1 MPLTIFNLS
10 TVDHLYI
17 GKDTVIA
24 FAEQPVLET
33 YNIELAS
40 EDKIKEHLAKPRNW
54 VPQRHE
60 TLPEIPHDTAFL
72 CSPAD
77 VPGPCKV
84 QLQDKD
90 ITTDIRQKF
99 EELCEEYG
107 EAFSKNNEDI
117 GRTKL
122 VKMDID
128 TGDSPPVSSR
138 PYTLPL
144 KHYEWVQ
151 REIESLEC
159 AGVITKSMS
168 KWASPIVVVPKKSAP
183 GEPLKRRL
191 CVDFRKVNE
200 LQQEVITAG
209 KTKGQISIHPL
220 PKIDEMYAKLK
231 GAKVFSTIDL
241 RSGYHHIALGKT
253 SRAKTA
259 FVMPFGKYEFLMVPF
274 GLAQVPAY
282 FQLLMNKVLKG
293 LKFAMTYLDDII
305 IFSQDELQHL
315 EHLEIVFSRLRE
327 AGLKMKR
334 SKCDFVKSE
343 IHYLGHL
350 ISPEGISPLPNKLDS
365 IKHMPVPNSA
375 KEIKQFLGLTGYY
388 RKFVPRFADISRP
401 LTTLTKKDTKFEWT
415 SACQKSF
422 ELLKEA
428 LCGEPVLKYADT
440 SKPYTL
446 YTDASKYGWAGV
458 LTQPHIMTID
468 GKSTTTDH
476 PVAFVSGLFRGSQLN
491 WAALTKEAFAIYMSI
506 KKLLFYLTD
515 AQILLRSDHKP
526 LEKFLLKN
534 TLNSKVNNWAMELEA
549 FNIQFDY
556 IKGSSNILVD
566 TLSHLIAIDPD
577 TPTVPEE
584 PGYEF
589 GYAIFEEFPKVQ
601 TKTYEVNEVI
611 VGTDTEIIK
620 NDPELQDSLQCIQNL
635 IAFERLKKLQ
645 QQDLN
650 IEILKH
656 KLQNN
661 RLDKEYYSL
670 DEKELLMRK
679 VIDGGH
685 EFRAIYLPSI
695 LIFQVLRTA
704 HDDLGHNGFPRTYA
718 ALKRVFFWKG
728 MKEDIRKHCKTCAT
742 CQLHKLENVKF
753 ERKIF
758 KPSLQPMDFICM
770 DLIGEFHPPT
780 SHGHRYALTAVC
792 MLTGFTWCVPLKTK
806 TVEEVV
812 KAYMDHIYCNFGGSI
827 KILTDNGTEF
837 KNKLFKEVVNKLGTE
852 FSIHSPPYRPQSNGK
867 IEGFHRFLKMC
878 IGKHINYGLEW
889 DELTPMATACYNFFP
904 NCSARESAFF
914 VMFGRDPIN
923 KLNMLLHASRCYF
936 HDDNGLPNLEA
947 LKNIYQVVAQ
957 QLLNSRE
964 RYVKKHHNQ
973 Q

>member
-1 MPLTIFNLS
+1 M
-10 TVDHLYI
+10 
-17 GKDTVIA
+17 
-24 FAEQPVLET
+24 
-33 YNIELAS
+33 
-40 EDKIKEHLAKPRNW
+40 
-54 VPQRHE
+54 
-60 TLPEIPHDTAFL
+60 
-72 CSPAD
+72 
-77 VPGPCKV
+77 PGPHKV

-99 EELCEEYG
+99 EELYDEYG

-117 GRTKL
+117 SRTKL

-128 TGDSPPVSSR
+128 TGDNPPVSSR
-138 PYTLPL
+138 PYTFPL

-151 REIESLEC
+151 GEIESFER

-183 GEPLKRRL
+183 GEPPKRRL

-220 PKIDEMYAKLK
+220 PKINEMYAKLK
-231 GAKVFSTIDL
+231 GAKVFSTI
-241 RSGYHHIALGKT
+241 ALGKS

-274 GLAQVPAY
+274 GLAQAPAY

-305 IFSQDELQHL
+305 IFSQDESQHL
-315 EHLEIVFSRLRE
+315 EHLEIVFSCLRE
-327 AGLKMKR
+327 AGLKMKC
-334 SKCDFVKSE
+334 SKCDFFKSE

-365 IKHMPVPNSA
+365 IKHMPAPNST

-388 RKFVPRFADISRP
+388 RKFVPIFADISRP
-401 LTTLTKKDTKFEWT
+401 LTTLTKKDAKFEWT

-440 SKPYTL
+440 SKLYTL

-458 LTQPHIMTID
+458 LTQPHIMTVD
-468 GKSTTTDH
+468 GKFTTTDH
-476 PVAFVSGLFRGSQLN
+476 LVAFVSGLFRGSQLN
-491 WAALTKEAFAIYMSI
+491 WAALMKEAFAIYMSI

-556 IKGSSNILVD
+556 IKGSNNILAD
-566 TLSHLIAIDPD
+566 TLSRQISIDPD
-577 TPTVPEE
+577 TPTTPEE

-589 GYAIFEEFPKVQ
+589 GYAIFEEFPKVT

-611 VGTDTEIIK
+611 VGTNTEIFN
-620 NDPELQDSLQCIQNL
+620 NDPELQNPLQCIENP
-635 IAFERLKKLQ
+635 IAPQKLQKLQ
-645 QQDLN
+645 QQDTN
-650 IEILKH
+650 IEILKC
-656 KLQNN
+656 KLRNN

-670 DEKELLMRK
+670 DENELLTRK

-685 EFRAIYLPSI
+685 EFRAIYLPSV
-695 LIFQVLRTA
+695 LIFQVLCTA
-704 HDDLGHNGFPRTYA
+704 HDNLGHNGFPRTYA
-718 ALKRVFFWKG
+718 AIKQVFFWKG
-728 MKEDIRKHCKTCAT
+728 MKEDIRKHCKTCAM
-742 CQLHKLENVKF
+742 CQLHKLENV
-753 ERKIF
+753 
-758 KPSLQPMDFICM
+758 
-770 DLIGEFHPPT
+770 
-780 SHGHRYALTAVC
+780 
-792 MLTGFTWCVPLKTK
+792 
-806 TVEEVV
+806 
-812 KAYMDHIYCNFGGSI
+812 
-827 KILTDNGTEF
+827 
-837 KNKLFKEVVNKLGTE
+837 
-852 FSIHSPPYRPQSNGK
+852 
-867 IEGFHRFLKMC
+867 
-878 IGKHINYGLEW
+878 
-889 DELTPMATACYNFFP
+889 
-904 NCSARESAFF
+904 
-914 VMFGRDPIN
+914 
-923 KLNMLLHASRCYF
+923 
-936 HDDNGLPNLEA
+936 
-947 LKNIYQVVAQ
+947 
-957 QLLNSRE
+957 
-964 RYVKKHHNQ
+964 
-973 Q
+973 